1 MKYSVQQAAAE
12 LGITPQA
19 VYKKL
24 QGAEIRKH
32 VSKDGSG
39 RTMISAAGLK
49 ILKDRS
55 ARATPPTGSTPK
67 EAPEAKD
74 KTGADS
80 FADLLGDQL
89 RQKDQQIAEL
99 MKQNA
104 DLLDKLQNFQILLA
118 NEQQQK
124 TLLLEHGTG
133 KKGWFDRFRKR
144 APDEQS

>member
-12 LGITPQA
+12 LGVTPQA

-24 QGAEIRKH
+24 RSAEIWKH

-39 RTMISAAGLK
+39 RTMISADGLK

-55 ARATPPTGSTPK
+55 AKAAPTGSTPK
-67 EAPEAKD
+67 EAPDAKE